1 MNSLPFS
8 AIMPQANLEAAAI
21 ATVSFTGDII
31 EEAFARVEGADSA
44 PSVGEAEASE
54 AAPIGDLVNRTQR
67 PPSPR
72 RQKQPKRLKK
82 TDWPRKQLRQMRRRR
97 PKRTVAREA
106 AELAC
111 KTEKERQA
119 RNAAA
124 EQPGGQEQR
133 LALEAA
139 QKAEE
144 EHLNVLSFS
153 ARTSQSSKTAA
164 ALATVIITEAAL
176 EKRLLGSKE
185 MMAHQ
190 LPLRLLHQSS
200 THG

>member
-1 MNSLPFS
+1 M
-8 AIMPQANLEAAAI
+8 
-21 ATVSFTGDII
+21 GDLVQQNA
-31 EEAFARVEGADSA
+31 ETAVAY
-44 PSVGEAEASE
+44 EAEAAQEAEEDGLAEE
-54 AAPIGDLVNRTQR
+54 AAEADAA
-67 PPSPR
+67 
-72 RQKQPKRLKK
+72 KK
-82 TDWPRKQLRQMRRRR
+82 AEEEC
-97 PKRTVAREA
+97 VAREA

-176 EKRLLGSKE
+176 EKRLLG
-185 MMAHQ
+185 
-190 LPLRLLHQSS
+190 
-200 THG
+200 